1 VATSTPDGRRGRRR
15 RRGGRSRSIALLVL
29 MSTAFAGVIGS
40 LGTVGV
46 VNHYAGDLPSL
57 DSVASSNLAQ
67 ATRITDRDGNLIE
80 ELYVEN
86 RTVVPL
92 AKISPLLRQAT
103 VATEDR
109 RFYSHQGVDYRRV
122 AIAMAYNL
130 TQRSAQLGASTITEQ
145 VIKNVV
151 EPADQRQDR
160 SLDTK
165 IRELLLAEEMERRYS
180 KDQILELYLNSIPYG
195 NQAFGAE
202 AASMTYFGVHATDLD
217 LAQAS
222 FLAGLPQRPSG
233 YNPYGTAKQRQAA
246 RDRWRIVLD
255 SMVAAGYITQTQA
268 DAAITTDLFKKL
280 DEHRPRHIRDPR
292 TAHFLEYV
300 VADLTS
306 RYSQKQVVEGGLVV
320 TTSLSLPLQYQA
332 DAQVKK
338 GVAEQQFR
346 GANSGALLAM
356 DPRDGEILAMVGSAD
371 YYNEEILGSNNL
383 TSVGRPVGST
393 FKLYTY
399 GAALESGKVTASS
412 LVDDQN
418 DVIDNHRYSDWD
430 GLKEGMIPLRRAFQ
444 ESRNLPA
451 LWTYKKTGG
460 PAVVSFARRLGITT
474 PIDSPESLPTTL
486 GTNDMS
492 MVEHLS
498 AYSAV
503 DNGGYKVTPHP
514 VLKVTDSRGQV
525 LEQFSRQPSNQRVIS
540 PELAYVLTD
549 ILRGPARITLG
560 LGDKPVASKSGTTES
575 WTGAYWIGFTP
586 DLALASYV
594 THINRGDQCNSGFAN
609 LATNFAPSYWVCPMN
624 REWGEFVGNGIWK
637 PYLQAYYTNHQWPAA
652 WSAPAGVVK
661 RTVCRQDGNLADTRV
676 APDQRYEEIFI
687 RDLGEPGPYCGG
699 QPPPP
704 SPTPT
709 STPTPSAA
717 PTATPTPPRS
727 PAPTASP
734 TAPPS
739 GSPSP
744 ASQSQQLR

>member
-1 VATSTPDGRRGRRR
+1 M
-15 RRGGRSRSIALLVL
+15 SI
-29 MSTAFAGVIGS
+29 AFAGVIGS
-40 LGTVGV
+40 LGTVGLID
-46 VNHYAGDLPSL
+46 HYAGDLPSL
-57 DSVASSNLAQ
+57 DSVASANLAQ
-67 ATRITDRDGNLIE
+67 ATRVNDRDGNLIE

-92 AKISPLLRQAT
+92 AKISPLLREAT

-109 RFYSHQGVDYRRV
+109 KFYSHQGVDYRRV
-122 AIAMAYNL
+122 AIALAYNL

-165 IRELLLAEEMERRYS
+165 IRELLLAEELERRYS

-202 AASMTYFGVHATDLD
+202 AASQTYFGVHAADLD

-233 YNPYGTAKQRQAA
+233 YNPFGTSTQRQAA
-246 RDRWRIVLD
+246 RDRWRAVLD
-255 SMVAAGYITQTQA
+255 SMVAAGYITRTQA
-268 DAAITTDLFKKL
+268 EAALAIDIFKKL
-280 DEHRPRHIRDPR
+280 DERPPRHTRDPR
-292 TAHFLEYV
+292 TAHFLEFVIAYLL
-300 VADLTS
+300 D

-338 GVAEQQFR
+338 GVAEQQSR
-346 GANSGALLAM
+346 GANTGALLAM

-371 YYNEEILGSNNL
+371 YYNGEILGSNNL
-383 TSVGRPVGST
+383 TVVGRPVGST

-412 LVDDQN
+412 LVDDQT

-430 GLKEGMIPLRRAFQ
+430 GLKEGMIPLRKAFQ

-460 PAVVSFARRLGITT
+460 SAVVSFARRLGITT
-474 PIDSPESLPTTL
+474 PIESAESLPTTL

-492 MVEHLS
+492 MVEHLA

-503 DNGGYKVTPHP
+503 DNGGYKVAAHA

-594 THINRGDQCNSGFAN
+594 THINRGEQCSSGFAN

-637 PYLQAYYTNHQWPAA
+637 PYLQAYYAAHQWPAA
-652 WSAPAGVVK
+652 WSAPPGVVT

-676 APDQRYEEIFI
+676 APGQRYDEIFI
-687 RDLGEPGPYCGG
+687 RGVGEPGPYCGG
-699 QPPPP
+699 EPPPP
-704 SPTPT
+704 TPAPTPAPT
-709 STPTPSAA
+709 ATPTPA
-717 PTATPTPPRS
+717 PIGTPTPPRS
-727 PAPTASP
+727 PAPTPSP
-734 TAPPS
+734 TAA
-739 GSPSP
+739 
-744 ASQSQQLR
+744 ASVTQSSTG